1 MNEWFGS
8 TPIALL
14 GVVLSSMGMYLTIL
28 VLARWSGVRSFAQ
41 MSAFDVAV
49 TIAIGSLLATSVVST
64 DPPLLQGVTAA
75 ATLYGLQLVVS
86 RLRRHNETTRRTFD
100 NDPILL
106 MGPGG
111 QLLAE
116 NMQIARVTE
125 DDLRCQLR
133 KANVID
139 PSQVEAVIMEGT
151 GTVHVLWGHGTSPAP
166 DAWILQN
173 VRDYSG
179 ALASPLSSRC

>member
-1 MNEWFGS
+1 MLTDWIAS
-8 TPIALL
+8 TPLMLL
-14 GVVLSSMGMYLTIL
+14 GVVLSSTLMYFTVL

-64 DPPLLQGVTAA
+64 DPPLLQGMTAA

-86 RLRRHNETTRRTFD
+86 RLRRRNETTRRAFD

-111 QLLAE
+111 ELLHE
-116 NMQIARVTE
+116 NMQVARVTE

-139 PSQVEAVIMEGT
+139 PAEVEAVIMEGT
-151 GTVHVLWGHGTSPAP
+151 GTVHVLRGHGTAPAP
-166 DAWILQN
+166 DSWILEN

-179 ALASPLSSRC
+179 SRLEGQA

>member
-1 MNEWFGS
+1 MLQEWFTS
-8 TPIALL
+8 TPAPMI
-14 GVVLSSMGMYLTIL
+14 GVVLSSAGMYVTIL

-49 TIAIGSLLATSVVST
+49 TIAIGSLLATSVVSNN
-64 DPPLLQGVTAA
+64 PPLLHGITAA

-86 RLRRHNETTRRTFD
+86 RLRRRNETTRRILD
-100 NDPILL
+100 NEPILL

-111 QLLAE
+111 QLLHE
-116 NMQIARVTE
+116 NMQVARVTE

-139 PSQVEAVIMEGT
+139 PTEVQAVIMEGT
-151 GTVHVLWGHGTSPAP
+151 GTVHVLRGHGHPP
-166 DAWILQN
+166 DANAWILRN

-179 ALASPLSSRC
+179 YLNRL